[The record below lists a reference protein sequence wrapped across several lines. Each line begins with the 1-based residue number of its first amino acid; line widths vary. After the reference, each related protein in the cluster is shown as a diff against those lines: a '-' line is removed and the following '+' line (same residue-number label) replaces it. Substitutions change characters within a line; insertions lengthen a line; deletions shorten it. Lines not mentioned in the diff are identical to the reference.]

1 MIDTI
6 LDVFGIY
13 LALDIMVAVL
23 IMSIIATILVVDYFD
38 YKEHRNDRA
47 L

>member
-1 MIDTI
+1 MIDAI

-23 IMSIIATILVVDYFD
+23 IMSIITTILVVDYFD
-38 YKEHRNDRA
+38 YKEHRNDRT

>member
-13 LALDIMVAVL
+13 IALDIMVSVL
-23 IMSIIATILVVDYFD
+23 IMSVIVTILVVDYFN
-38 YKEHRNDRA
+38 YKEHRNDRT

>member
-13 LALDIMVAVL
+13 IALDIMVAVL

-38 YKEHRNDRA
+38 YKEHRNDRT

>member
-13 LALDIMVAVL
+13 IALDIMVSVL
-23 IMSIIATILVVDYFD
+23 IISVIATILVVDYFN
-38 YKEHRNDRA
+38 YKEHRNDRT

>member
-13 LALDIMVAVL
+13 IALDIMVSVL
-23 IMSIIATILVVDYFD
+23 IMSVIATILVVDYFN
-38 YKEHRNDRA
+38 YREHRNDRT

>member
-1 MIDTI
+1 MIDTV

-13 LALDIMVAVL
+13 IALDIMVSVL
-23 IMSIIATILVVDYFD
+23 IMSVIATILVVDYFN
-38 YKEHRNDRA
+38 YKEHKDDRT

>member
-23 IMSIIATILVVDYFD
+23 IMSIIATILVVDYFG
-38 YKEHRNDRA
+38 YKEHRNDRT

>member
-13 LALDIMVAVL
+13 IALDIMVSVL
-23 IMSIIATILVVDYFD
+23 IISVVATILVVDYFN
-38 YKEHRNDRA
+38 YKEHRNDRT